1 MFWLNFENDPKLGV
15 LTKNM
20 CIPIEKK
27 TCFLFVSHDHSLTKS
42 SKLKTIC
49 SGVVPGICVLELYTG
64 YMTMMWVLVGWLDP
78 VFFGTTVACYSVPR
92 MAHTYTLPREA
103 LSRKHHGTTPR
114 KIPHAWNHAEKNPAR
129 MESAYISGHIDS
141 ISPRGLWSNSPRPSI
156 SCLII
161 IISSGVRFSK

>member
-20 CIPIEKK
+20 CIPIEKNKK

-64 YMTMMWVLVGWLDP
+64 YDDDVGAFWLVGSRIFWHDGRVHFSP
-78 VFFGTTVACYSVPR
+78 
-92 MAHTYTLPREA
+92 AHGAYIHFAERGPFA
-103 LSRKHHGTTPR
+103 PTP
-114 KIPHAWNHAEKNPAR
+114 WNHAEKNPAR
-129 MESAYISGHIDS
+129 META
-141 ISPRGLWSNSPRPSI
+141 
-156 SCLII
+156 
-161 IISSGVRFSK
+161 